1 MVFIHPPDFGADFN
15 SVGKRAK
22 SAKGI
27 ASPMENPN
35 MPMVGPR
42 ILPWV
47 DTATSRNPMIGP
59 VHEKLTSTRVN
70 AMRKMDSNP
79 VAFSDFSSILV
90 DHEEGS
96 VNSKAPKKDA
106 AKTMSSRA
114 KKILNH
120 AFVDSAFRAL
130 APKSRVTSSPRNT
143 YITMMLSPYVTA
155 SRIAFERS
163 LLRFRKNDT
172 VIGMIGHT
180 QGVSKAKKPPS
191 RPAKKIYQREL
202 S

>member
-1 MVFIHPPDFGADFN
+1 MTVPHKA
-15 SVGKRAK
+15 
-22 SAKGI
+22 
-27 ASPMENPN
+27 M
-35 MPMVGPR
+35 
-42 ILPWV
+42 
-47 DTATSRNPMIGP
+47 
-59 VHEKLTSTRVN
+59 N

-114 KKILNH
+114 NKILNH

-143 YITMMLSPYVTA
+143 YMTMMLSPYVTA
-155 SRIAFERS
+155 
-163 LLRFRKNDT
+163 LLCNT
-172 VIGMIGHT
+172 Y
-180 QGVSKAKKPPS
+180 S
-191 RPAKKIYQREL
+191 
-202 S
+202 